1 MIDLAGQHG
10 LTGFV
15 YAGLTA
21 HGKDLVPVYYPED
34 KDLVSAQLLG
44 KEIQTLSPEEML
56 IHLCI
61 HATSHCWDRL
71 ELICSVGRL
80 ASRGQVSRWDRVLVR
95 ARALKCRR
103 MVLLGLLLARK
114 CVDVRLDPV
123 VQSAIAQDPG
133 LEKLAEDI
141 LEKIRNREAGFS
153 ESLGWRFSLLHLRV
167 RDSLP
172 DRIRYLIRLF
182 TMPTVKE
189 WTLYPLLPRL
199 TPLYRIIRPIRL
211 LTRGVRPVLL

>member
-1 MIDLAGQHG
+1 VEIGIRWPVDWDAVIEPAGQHG

-34 KDLVSAQLLG
+34 KDLVSAKLLG
-44 KEIQTLSPEEML
+44 KEIQTLAPEEML
-56 IHLCI
+56 MHLCI

-71 ELICSVGRL
+71 ELICSVVRL
-80 ASRGQVSRWDRVLVR
+80 ANRGQVSRWDRVLVR

-103 MVLLGLLLARK
+103 MVLPGLLLARK
-114 CVDVRLDPV
+114 CVDIRLDPV

-141 LEKIRNREAGFS
+141 
-153 ESLGWRFSLLHLRV
+153 
-167 RDSLP
+167 
-172 DRIRYLIRLF
+172 
-182 TMPTVKE
+182 KE
-189 WTLYPLLPRL
+189 WTLYPLPPRL

-211 LTRGVRPVLL
+211 LSRVVIKRGVCVIVVIGEGGGKTAWPCSPYLFLHILTSFGG